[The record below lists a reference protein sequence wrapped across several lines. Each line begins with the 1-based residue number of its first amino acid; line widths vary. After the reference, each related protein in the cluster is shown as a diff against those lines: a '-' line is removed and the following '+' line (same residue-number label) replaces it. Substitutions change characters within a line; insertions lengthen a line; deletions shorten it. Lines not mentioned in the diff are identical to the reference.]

1 MGFPYKGVAE
11 NFVNTENFTLGGT
24 AVIAT
29 GAEINRACDVS
40 TRVVN
45 CTAAT
50 LAVTAASHDSKIVT
64 LNRADGIA
72 VTLPAAS
79 GSGARFRFVIGT
91 TFTSAATIKV
101 ANSSDV
107 MTGQAI
113 VLQDGGDTM
122 VGFETAASTDTIS
135 WDGTTTGGYKGTEVV
150 LEDIATNLWFVRV
163 IGSATDTEATPFAA
177 TV

>member
-1 MGFPYKGVAE
+1 MGYPYKGLE
-11 NFVNTENFTLGGT
+11 NFVNAENFSIGGT
-24 AVIAT
+24 AVTAT
-29 GAEINRACDVS
+29 AAEINRAADIS
-40 TRVVN
+40 ARIVN

-50 LAVTAASHDSKIVT
+50 LAVTAASHDGKTVT
-64 LNRADGIA
+64 LNRAGGIA

-91 TFTSAATIKV
+91 TFTGAATIKV

-107 MTGQAI
+107 MTGNAI
-113 VLQDGGDTM
+113 ALQDGGDTM

-135 WDGTTTGGYKGTEVV
+135 WDGSTTGGIKGTEVM

-163 IGSATDTEATPFAA
+163 IGSATGVEATPFAA